1 MKSSNNKSDQAPTRL
16 DLDTSKFRA
25 WRNETNFEKIQE
37 CFTNH
42 FKGAKSIV
50 NIDKDG
56 LQIKCHLHPDEPL
69 QQFTW
74 KSFFR
79 LVQRVST
86 TFKCLAC
93 RRQALLQM
101 SSEDYKKRLLKL
113 DTGLELI
120 EDELQT
126 DKVDSKRAYRHRC
139 LGNDEHPEVVAPPY
153 EVLFKNKRCSF
164 CNPSTTYSKDY
175 AFVKQFVEMDS
186 DRQKSHGGT
195 FRLLTSKTAFT
206 KELKEQG
213 GDLKR
218 CRLDIRQLNCANHK
232 KFTTT
237 WLDFNYR
244 QRGCTECSKDYNVS
258 YAHRYF
264 EALLNAFNIHF
275 IAEYPV
281 PVNGQSLRVDF
292 YLPRLDQYVEVDSIL
307 HKQRSTLTDKN
318 KGAFQAYQERDQ
330 RKDKV
335 LGDKLLRIPL
345 YSRIMK
351 GKYKEDPIQV
361 QLETVRRFF
370 KKIYRRT
377 YNKVLTDEQLTEHQN
392 KKYFFKNARVQAQ
405 INKLN
410 LHQGK
415 HITFKD
421 PQDHLKVLSNVEQEF
436 NCNYTKEAFVANKGS
451 VLNNKFFLCP
461 RCVHNAK
468 ANPKFKFKVDGKAI
482 VLLNELLQQKHE
494 SRIRFANPAQPF
506 KDCMVYLTV
515 VPKITIQGIVGDYYI
530 PMHHLQTAPTET
542 LVERALQ
549 GSYNYRKLKRPKP
562 AKDRHLTVPIPS
574 IENRGEKNASIELA
588 YEHFVAL
595 ARTYTKRERNG
606 RFNKLS
612 AKQILALA
620 PNYVHRNKNGAGQA
634 IRTYEFKILPF
645 FKGHSAFR
653 FITPR
658 VKYKNT
664 NTPLL
669 IYHQECSRFFFASWF
684 KLNAQ
689 SKLICQGEECFKGY
703 VKETANPPNKHSLK
717 QIKKIIS
724 KQYNGAYH
732 PKDLALEY
740 KDMRH
745 PITLIHRATAKEYMA
760 SVDNFRRG
768 KFRGP
773 KE

>member
-1 MKSSNNKSDQAPTRL
+1 MTSTNNNSDQAPTRL
-16 DLDTSKFRA
+16 DLDSTQLRA
-25 WRNETNFEKIQE
+25 WQREGSFEKIKE
-37 CFTNH
+37 SFTSH

-50 NIDKDG
+50 HIDKNG

-69 QQFTW
+69 QQLSW

-79 LVQRVST
+79 LVQRGST

-120 EDELQT
+120 EDELTT
-126 DKVDSKRAYRHRC
+126 DKIDSKRAYRHRC
-139 LGNDEHPEVVAPPY
+139 LGNAEHPEVVAAPY

-186 DRQKSHGGT
+186 DRPKTHGGT
-195 FRLLTSKTAFT
+195 FRLLTSKNAFA

-275 IAEYPV
+275 IAEYPI

-318 KGAFQAYQERDQ
+318 KGAFKAYQERDQ
-330 RKDKV
+330 HKDKV

-345 YSRIMK
+345 YSRITK
-351 GKYKEDPIQV
+351 GKYKEDAVQV
-361 QLETVRRFF
+361 QLETVRTFF
-370 KKIYRRT
+370 KEIYRTT

-415 HITFKD
+415 HITFNN

-482 VLLNELLQQKHE
+482 VLLNELLLKKHNG
-494 SRIRFANPAQPF
+494 RIRFANPAQPF
-506 KDCMVYLTV
+506 KDSMVYQTV
-515 VPKITIQGIVGDYYI
+515 VPRIAIQGIEGDYYI
-530 PMHHLQTAPTET
+530 PMHHLRTVPTES
-542 LVERALQ
+542 LVDRVLQ

-562 AKDRHLTVPIPS
+562 ATDQLLTVPIPS
-574 IENRGEKNASIELA
+574 IENRGEENAKIELA
-588 YEHFVAL
+588 YNQFVAL
-595 ARTYTKRERNG
+595 AKAYTKHERKG
-606 RFNKLS
+606 MFNRLS
-612 AKQILALA
+612 AKQILELA
-620 PNYVHRNKNGAGQA
+620 PNYVHKNKNGAGQA
-634 IRTYEFKILPF
+634 IRTFEFKILPF
-645 FKGHSAFR
+645 FKGHPVFELLS
-653 FITPR
+653 PR
-658 VKYKNT
+658 TKYKST

-669 IYHQECSRFFFASWF
+669 IYHKECRHFFFVSWN
-684 KLNAQ
+684 KLRAQ
-689 SKLICQGEECFKGY
+689 STLICQGEECFKGY

-717 QIKKIIS
+717 EIGNIIS
-724 KQYNGAYH
+724 KQFNGAYY

-740 KDMRH
+740 KNMRH
-745 PITLIHRATAKEYMA
+745 PITLIHRATDKEYRA